1 MRPGPGSE
9 EDESAFTKHRHP
21 LALLPG
27 VVMVKA
33 GRPKGLILRFTV
45 PLRHLLLK
53 IINNVMDIPKFS
65 PQYQLT
71 CKILGLLLHTINNGP
86 PTSF

>member
-1 MRPGPGSE
+1 
-9 EDESAFTKHRHP
+9 
-21 LALLPG
+21 
-27 VVMVKA
+27 MVKA

-65 PQYQLT
+65 PQYEL
-71 CKILGLLLHTINNGP
+71 NV
-86 PTSF
+86 